1 MGLLSLLS
9 KRFGKKEARGLLS
22 AAEEMVAL
30 RYMPPTLGPNGMK
43 IAERRPFRNSWRGAN
58 DDLYDAARLRGWP
71 DF

>member
-1 MGLLSLLS
+1 MRRVGLLSLLT
-9 KRFGKKEARGLLS
+9 KRIGKREAQAVVDELT
-22 AAEEMVAL
+22 ML
-30 RYMPPTLGPNGMK
+30 RHLPPVLGPNGMR